1 MTPSPSGWRSRLS
14 GAAFT
19 LLASAVAI
27 YFAMRLV
34 EAVWPVLVG
43 VVVVVAIG
51 YVAWV
56 MHRRRDG
63 W

>member
-1 MTPSPSGWRSRLS
+1 
-14 GAAFT
+14 
-19 LLASAVAI
+19 
-27 YFAMRLV
+27 MRLV

-43 VVVVVAIG
+43 VVVVIVIG